1 MRTEN
6 DGIIEE
12 SGDDIGEH
20 WKSCRSGQETGKTCL
35 THRSWRVK
43 ANADLI
49 GRTALE
55 GEARRHGSFQ
65 HQRNVGGY
73 REVDR

>member
-12 SGDDIGEH
+12 SGDGSRGALEELQVQAGDREAFLD
-20 WKSCRSGQETGKTCL
+20 E
-35 THRSWRVK
+35 RVK
-43 ANADLI
+43 VNADLI

-65 HQRNVGGY
+65 HQKTAGGY
-73 REVDR
+73 REDDR

>member
-20 WKSCRSGQETGKTCL
+20 RKSCRSGAG
-35 THRSWRVK
+35 
-43 ANADLI
+43 D
-49 GRTALE
+49 
-55 GEARRHGSFQ
+55 
-65 HQRNVGGY
+65 
-73 REVDR
+73 REDVPDP